1 MKIII
6 SSVVSAFLFLG
17 CSTIDPNLSLDVE
30 IAKEYAAK
38 SYAKQKLQERWW
50 ESFGSDELNALIDQ
64 ALAQSPDILSAY
76 EKIQQAKIALN
87 SAGAEYLPS
96 LDLRAN
102 TSLGDNSD
110 RGRIESSSASVALSY
125 ELDVWDRI
133 GASQRAFESSLEV
146 SLYDYEALKLVLC
159 ADVAQS
165 YFRYLST
172 IQKEKIT
179 AQNLR
184 IAQETLD
191 VLQARYDFGA
201 VDELSLRRQK
211 IAYLAQ
217 EELLYSLQNQK
228 ILYKNALA
236 LLLGKNPSSFT
247 LQGEV
252 IEVIAMPEVD
262 AGLPSELLLSR
273 PDIAA
278 VQASLETNK
287 ALIQAA
293 NANRFPRFALSGSG
307 GLASDDLLSLN
318 NATRSVELGL
328 GLSYN
333 IFDMGR
339 LKNQVLIEESKA
351 KQSLQNYRKT
361 LLQAFGEVEDTLNSL
376 AMNKKHLTLTKQK
389 VKESKQSFELA
400 TIQYQN
406 GSIDFTTY
414 LEAQKS
420 YFSSQEELVGKTEAK
435 LQTLVT
441 LHKVLGGGWVGEI
454 ESE

>member
-1 MKIII
+1 MKSIL
-6 SSVVSAFLFLG
+6 SGVVSVFLLLG
-17 CSTIDPNLSLDVE
+17 CSTIEPELSLDVE

-50 ESFGSDELNALIDQ
+50 ESFGSDELNTLIDQ
-64 ALAQSPDILSAY
+64 ALEQSPDILSAY
-76 EKIQQAKIALN
+76 EKIQQAKIILN

-110 RGRIESSSASVALSY
+110 RGKIESSSASVALSY
-125 ELDVWDRI
+125 ELDIWDRI
-133 GASQRAFESSLEV
+133 GASQRAAKSSLEV
-146 SLYDYEALKLVLC
+146 SLYDYEALKITLC
-159 ADVAQS
+159 TDVAQS
-165 YFRYLST
+165 YFHYVAT
-172 IQKEKIT
+172 VQKEKIT
-179 AQNLR
+179 QKNLQ
-184 IAQETLD
+184 IAKDTLD

-217 EELLYSLQNQK
+217 EELLYSLQNQRV
-228 ILYKNALA
+228 LYKNALA
-236 LLLGKNPSSFT
+236 LLLGKNPSSFALKADAIET
-247 LQGEV
+247 LL
-252 IEVIAMPEVD
+252 MPEVD

-278 VQASLETNK
+278 AQASIEANK

-293 NANRFPRFALSGSG
+293 NANRFPRFSLSGSG

-318 NATRSVELGL
+318 NATRSVDVGL
-328 GLSYN
+328 GLTYN

-351 KQSLQNYRKT
+351 KQSLQNYRKS
-361 LLQAFGEVEDTLNSL
+361 LLNAFGEVEDTLNSL
-376 AMNKKHLTLTKQK
+376 AMNKKHLTLTEQK
-389 VKESKQSFELA
+389 VQEAKQSFKLA

-420 YFSSQEELVGKTEAK
+420 YFSAQEELVSKTDAQ
-435 LQTLVT
+435 LQSLVL
-441 LHKVLGGGWVGEI
+441 LHKVLGGGWRGKI

>member
-1 MKIII
+1 MKVIL
-6 SSVVSAFLFLG
+6 SGVVASFLLLG
-17 CSTIDPNLSLDVE
+17 CSTIDPDLALDVE

-38 SYAKQKLQERWW
+38 SYAKAKLKERWW
-50 ESFGSDELNALIDQ
+50 ESFGSSELSALMDE

-76 EKIQQAKIALN
+76 EKIQQAKITLN

-102 TSLGDNSD
+102 SSLADDSQRGGTENSA
-110 RGRIESSSASVALSY
+110 ASVALSY

-133 GASQRAFESSLEV
+133 GASQRAAKSLLEA
-146 SLYDYEALKLVLC
+146 SLYDFEALKISLC
-159 ADVAQS
+159 SDVARS
-165 YFRYLST
+165 YIHYVATR
-172 IQKEKIT
+172 QKEKIS
-179 AQNLR
+179 QKNLQ
-184 IAQETLD
+184 IAKDTLD

-217 EELLYSLQNQK
+217 EEMLYSLQNQRV
-228 ILYKNALA
+228 LYKNALA

-247 LQGEV
+247 LQADA
-252 IEVIAMPEVD
+252 IEQLAMPEVE

-278 VQASLETNK
+278 AQASIEANK

-293 NANRFPRFALSGSG
+293 NANRFPRFSLSGSG
-307 GLASDDLLSLN
+307 GLASDQLLSLN
-318 NATRSVELGL
+318 NASRSVDLGL
-328 GLSYN
+328 GLTYN

-339 LKNQVLIEESKA
+339 LKNKVLIEESKA
-351 KQSLQNYRKT
+351 KASLQEYRKVV
-361 LLQAFGEVEDTLNSL
+361 LNAFGEVEDTLNSL
-376 AMNKKHLTLTKQK
+376 AMNKKHLTLSKQK
-389 VKESKQSFELA
+389 VQESQQSFKLA

-406 GSIDFTTY
+406 GSIDFSTF
-414 LEAQKS
+414 LQAQKS
-420 YFSSQEELVGKTEAK
+420 YFSSQEELIGKTEAS
-435 LQTLVT
+435 LLSLVV
-441 LHKVLGGGWVGEI
+441 LHKVLGGGWSGKI